1 MRRDDAAI
9 RDDVA
14 HPGAFDAVGW
24 AELDD
29 AWDRLRPR
37 GVLAMPDLVK
47 SYRAA
52 RSWQG
57 RAAAVSRAT
66 RFARDSEVAFQL
78 GIEALTDRAGPVRH
92 RACGLLAYSVRRDAV
107 VRLRSLL
114 GHGDPETR
122 DDARAAIAAILN
134 QNHHLFKDRDFSGQI
149 FWIVCEADLRSL

>member
-114 GHGDPETR
+114 GHGEPETR
-122 DDARAAIAAILN
+122 DDARAAIAAILS